1 MIEVAVYNMAGEKV
15 DSLSLDEAA
24 FGSTVRVPLLKQAL
38 VMYQSNLRQGSARS
52 KSRGM
57 IAGSTRKVFRQK
69 GTGRARVG
77 PIRSPIRRGG
87 GRAFAKLARSFRK
100 DLPAKARR
108 LARNSAI
115 LDKLQSQNLVV
126 LDELTV
132 SQPRTKDMV
141 AVLNALKLDRSCVL
155 AMAKHDENILK
166 SGRNIPSLD
175 ITTVA
180 QLNALD
186 ICSKRKMLC
195 TREAIEMLAGLKES
209 V

>member
-1 MIEVAVYNMAGEKV
+1 MIDVAVYDMTGEQV

-38 VMYQSNLRQGSARS
+38 VMYQSNQRQGSARS

-57 IAGSTRKVFRQK
+57 VAGSTRKVFRQK
-69 GTGRARVG
+69 GTGRARIG
-77 PIRSPIRRGG
+77 PIRNPIRRGG
-87 GRAFAKLARSFRK
+87 GHTFAKAGRSFRK

-115 LDKLQSQNLVV
+115 LDKLQSQDLVV
-126 LDELTV
+126 LDELAI

-141 AVLNALKLDRSCVL
+141 ALLKALKLDRSCVL
-155 AMAKHDENILK
+155 AMAKHDENVLK
-166 SGRNIPSLD
+166 SARNIPGLD
-175 ITTVA
+175 ITSVA
-180 QLNALD
+180 QLNAMD

-195 TREAIEMLAGLKES
+195 TREGLEILAGLKES
-209 V
+209 A